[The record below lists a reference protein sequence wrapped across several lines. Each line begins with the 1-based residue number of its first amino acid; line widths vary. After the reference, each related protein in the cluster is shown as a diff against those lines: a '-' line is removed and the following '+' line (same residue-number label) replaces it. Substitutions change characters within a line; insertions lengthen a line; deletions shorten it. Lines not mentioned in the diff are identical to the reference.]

1 LLSYLALFGAL
12 FMFPFYLQAAGHLSA
27 AAAGARLLCLPLA
40 LGVTAPAAGILAE
53 RWGARPLTVG
63 GMLLAAAALVAIGLH
78 PSSAGVLLLELVAMG
93 VGVGAFTS
101 PNNATIMR
109 SVRREQSG
117 MASGILNMTRGVG
130 TAIGVALTGVIF
142 GVAAGVSS
150 AQAHSPAS
158 ATKGLIAAAF
168 FLAAI
173 AVAAAVF
180 SALRGSGEVTRA
192 PAFLDRA

>member
-1 LLSYLALFGAL
+1 
-12 FMFPFYLQAAGHLSA
+12 
-27 AAAGARLLCLPLA
+27 
-40 LGVTAPAAGILAE
+40 
-53 RWGARPLTVG
+53 
-63 GMLLAAAALVAIGLH
+63 MLLAAAALVAIGLH